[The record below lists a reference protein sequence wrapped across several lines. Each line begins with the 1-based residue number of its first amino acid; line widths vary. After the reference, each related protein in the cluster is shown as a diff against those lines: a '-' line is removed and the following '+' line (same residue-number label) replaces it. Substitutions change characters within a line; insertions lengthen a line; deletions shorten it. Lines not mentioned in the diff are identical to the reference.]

1 MNRGLTAAAMRQAFD
16 ESFSRPTS
24 EDSQAWAD
32 FLLIRLEQQLHAL
45 RLAEI
50 LGLRQST
57 WITPLPGA
65 TAALL
70 GLSGHEGR
78 VLPVYDLAVLVGKP
92 GLGGAGKATGQ
103 AGAWQLVTRE
113 PALLLSIAHFERH
126 IRCPLAMLAPV
137 SRDGQG
143 DAASGHAGQREAL
156 IDGQLQTE
164 AGLCP
169 LISIPAVLT
178 TIQDLARQA
187 HQERR

>member
-16 ESFSRPTS
+16 ESFSRPS
-24 EDSQAWAD
+24 AEDSQAWTD
-32 FLLIRLEQQLHAL
+32 FLLIRLDQQLHAL

-65 TAALL
+65 PAALL

-78 VLPVYDLAVLVGKP
+78 VLPVYDLAVLMGKP
-92 GLGGAGKATGQ
+92 GLSPADKAMGQTGS
-103 AGAWQLVTRE
+103 WQLATRE

-137 SRDGQG
+137 SGDGQ
-143 DAASGHAGQREAL
+143 DN
-156 IDGQLQTE
+156 
-164 AGLCP
+164 
-169 LISIPAVLT
+169 
-178 TIQDLARQA
+178 
-187 HQERR
+187 